1 MAVARERN
9 KNHIPKRTLTMTF
22 SNARTFVAVSICL
35 SLMNMPLGAAEISQV
50 ALYRGADRQ
59 TRLEKAAQA
68 EGSVVWYTSIAL
80 GESSRYVELFEK
92 RYPFI
97 KVHLVRSNSSRMA
110 QRYTAEYQ
118 AGTFL
123 ADVLDTGD
131 ITIEFFRRKGMLQA
145 YYSPL
150 AEQFDKRFIQP
161 QNFWVANRATMTVLG
176 YNTRFVKAAEVPTR
190 YEEVLDAKWKD
201 KISLERE
208 DSEWFMALMEYW
220 GEQKGKAFF
229 QKLRAQNPRIRTGH
243 TLQAQLIAAGED
255 AFSPDTHNGGIAS
268 AQRAGAPVDWVNLE
282 PVVVANNVAALA
294 KNAPHPNAAMLF
306 LDFML
311 SKDGAQKILRDVNRI
326 PTHPEVP
333 PNPPRLRDGF
343 NFIVIDPAKY
353 NDGAARY
360 GKLWREWVLQE

>member
-1 MAVARERN
+1 
-9 KNHIPKRTLTMTF
+9 MTF
-22 SNARTFVAVSICL
+22 GNARTFIGVSICL
-35 SLMNMPLGAAEISQV
+35 FLMSIPLGAADISQI

-59 TRLEKAAQA
+59 TKLEKAAQA

-80 GESSRYVELFEK
+80 GESPRYVELFEK

-110 QRYTAEYQ
+110 QRYIAEYQ

-123 ADVLDTGD
+123 ADILDTGD
-131 ITIEFFRRKGMLQA
+131 GTIEFFRRKGMLQS

-150 AEQFDKRFIQP
+150 AEKFDKRFIQN

-176 YNTRFVKAAEVPTR
+176 YNTRLVKPAEVPTR

-208 DSEWFMALMEYW
+208 DSPWFMALMEYW
-220 GEQKGKAFF
+220 GEQKGRFFF

-255 AFSPDTHNGGIAS
+255 AFSPDTHSGGIAS

-282 PVVVANNVAALA
+282 PVVAANNVAALA

-311 SKDGAQKILRDVNRI
+311 SKDGAQKVLRDVNRI
-326 PTHPEVP
+326 PTHPEVL
-333 PNPPRLRDGF
+333 PNPPRLREGF

-353 NDGAARY
+353 NDSVTHY
-360 GKLWREWVLQE
+360 GKLWHEWVLRE

>member
-1 MAVARERN
+1 M
-9 KNHIPKRTLTMTF
+9 MTF
-22 SNARTFVAVSICL
+22 FVSKALFALGIWLFHAS
-35 SLMNMPLGAAEISQV
+35 MPLSAADIGSI
-50 ALYRGADRQ
+50 ALYRGSDRQ
-59 TRLEKAAQA
+59 AKLEKAAHA
-68 EGSVVWYTSIAL
+68 EGSVVWYTSIAS
-80 GESSRYVELFEK
+80 GESSRYVDLFEK
-92 RYPFI
+92 RYPHI
-97 KVHLVRSNSSRMA
+97 KVSLVRSNSSRMA
-110 QRYTAEYQ
+110 QRYTAEYL

-131 ITIEFFRRKGMLQA
+131 TTIEFFRRKGMLQA

-150 AEQFDKRFIQP
+150 AEKFDKRFIQN
-161 QNFWVANRATMTVLG
+161 QNFWVANRSTMTVLG
-176 YNTRFVKAAEVPTR
+176 YNTRLVKAAEVPTR
-190 YEEVLDAKWKD
+190 YEEVLEAKWKD
-201 KISLERE
+201 KISLERD
-208 DSEWFMALMEYW
+208 DSQWFMALMEYW

-255 AFSPDTHNGGIAS
+255 ALSPDTHSGGIAS
-268 AQRAGAPVDWVNLE
+268 AQRAGAPVEWGNLE

-311 SKDGAQKILRDVNRI
+311 SKDGAQKVLREVNRI

-353 NDGAARY
+353 NDDAARY

>member
-1 MAVARERN
+1 
-9 KNHIPKRTLTMTF
+9 MTF
-22 SNARTFVAVSICL
+22 FISRALVALGIGFFHMS
-35 SLMNMPLGAAEISQV
+35 MPLGAADVSPI

-59 TRLEKAAQA
+59 TKLEKAAQA

-80 GESSRYVELFEK
+80 GESPRYVELFEK

-123 ADVLDTGD
+123 ADILDTGD
-131 ITIEFFRRKGMLQA
+131 TTIEFFRRKGMLQS

-150 AEQFDKRFIQP
+150 AEKFDKRFIQK

-176 YNTRFVKAAEVPTR
+176 YNTRLVKAAEVPTR

-208 DSEWFMALMEYW
+208 DSPWFMALMEYW

-229 QKLRAQNPRIRTGH
+229 QRCARRIRGFVPATRFRHSSSRRVRMHFLLTH
-243 TLQAQLIAAGED
+243 TVEGSLRPSVPAPRSIGLIL
-255 AFSPDTHNGGIAS
+255 SPWSPQTMS
-268 AQRAGAPVDWVNLE
+268 PRWR
-282 PVVVANNVAALA
+282 

-311 SKDGAQKILRDVNRI
+311 SKDGAQKVLRDVNRI
-326 PTHPEVP
+326 PTHPEVL
-333 PNPPRLRDGF
+333 PNPPRLREGF

-353 NDGAARY
+353 NDGVARY

>member
-1 MAVARERN
+1 
-9 KNHIPKRTLTMTF
+9 MTF
-22 SNARTFVAVSICL
+22 FISRALFALGIGFFHAS
-35 SLMNMPLGAAEISQV
+35 MPLGAADVAPI
-50 ALYRGADRQ
+50 ALYRGSDRQ
-59 TRLEKAAQA
+59 AKLEKAAQA
-68 EGSVVWYTSIAL
+68 EGSVVWYTSIAS
-80 GESSRYVELFEK
+80 GESSRYVDLFEK

-97 KVHLVRSNSSRMA
+97 KVSLVRSNSSRMA
-110 QRYTAEYQ
+110 QRYTAEYL

-123 ADVLDTGD
+123 ADILDTGD
-131 ITIEFFRRKGMLQA
+131 TTIEFFRRKGMLQS

-150 AEQFDKRFIQP
+150 AEKFDKRFIQN
-161 QNFWVANRATMTVLG
+161 QNFWVANRSTMTVLG
-176 YNTRFVKAAEVPTR
+176 YNTRLVKAAEVPTR
-190 YEEVLDAKWKD
+190 YEEVLEAKWKD
-201 KISLERE
+201 KISLERD
-208 DSEWFMALMEYW
+208 DSQWFMALMEYW

-229 QKLRAQNPRIRTGH
+229 QKLPAQNPRIRTGH

-255 AFSPDTHNGGIAS
+255 ALSPDTHSGGIAS
-268 AQRAGAPVDWVNLE
+268 AQRAGAPVEWVNLE

-311 SKDGAQKILRDVNRI
+311 SKDGAQKVLQEVNRI